1 MELVTEEH
9 GVSSRGPLDEERHR
23 RLVDER
29 RAARVRALLAPGS
42 RTAHHFVGTALRPS
56 FFPIDPSYRV
66 PVRLEPA
73 VAGAQTRRDRVNG
86 ETEDFPIVG
95 LLRGSV
101 DGQPFALEAA
111 RMPDGTI
118 QVDFRDASSGDES
131 YGFRY
136 LSVDPGEGP
145 ASGLDFNLARNPL
158 CAYGDGYRCVLPP
171 AQNTL
176 AFAVRAGERR
186 FR

>member
-1 MELVTEEH
+1 MDAAEV
-9 GVSSRGPLDEERHR
+9 HR
-23 RLVDER
+23 RLVEDR

-42 RTAHHFVGTALRPS
+42 RTAHHFEGTADRPS
-56 FFPIDPSYRV
+56 FFPVDMSYRV

-73 VAGAQTRRDRVNG
+73 KADAHTVRDRVTG
-86 ETEDFPIVG
+86 ETEDFPVVG
-95 LLRGSV
+95 LFHGALGGR
-101 DGQPFALEAA
+101 PFALEVA

-118 QVDFRDASSGDES
+118 QVDFRDASSGSES

-136 LSVDPGEGP
+136 LTVEPSDG
-145 ASGLDFNLARNPL
+145 SSWWLDFNLARNPL

-176 AFAVRAGERR
+176 AIPIRAGERR